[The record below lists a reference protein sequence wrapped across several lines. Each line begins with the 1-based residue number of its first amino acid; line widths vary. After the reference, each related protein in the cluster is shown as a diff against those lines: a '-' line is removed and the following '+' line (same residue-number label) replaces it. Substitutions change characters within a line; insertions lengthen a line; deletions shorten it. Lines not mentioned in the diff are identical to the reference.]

1 LMAAFQRAHGISFVQ
16 GQSLT
21 RGRLRRAQQGLYH
34 GRQKQHGDHISY
46 SHLRTKR
53 VWKPNVHWKSFRSE
67 LLGHSFQVPVTAK
80 ALRCIDKKGGID
92 NYILFTKESDI
103 DSEIGMELK
112 KYLVAAWE
120 KKNNTKY
127 NRRKIL
133 LEARIAALAREQELN
148 RPILAAK
155 GVVAEL

>member
-1 LMAAFQRAHGISFVQ
+1 
-16 GQSLT
+16 
-21 RGRLRRAQQGLYH
+21 
-34 GRQKQHGDHISY
+34 
-46 SHLRTKR
+46 
-53 VWKPNVHWKSFRSE
+53 

>member
-1 LMAAFQRAHGISFVQ
+1 
-16 GQSLT
+16 
-21 RGRLRRAQQGLYH
+21 
-34 GRQKQHGDHISY
+34 
-46 SHLRTKR
+46 
-53 VWKPNVHWKSFRSE
+53 
-67 LLGHSFQVPVTAK
+67 
-80 ALRCIDKKGGID
+80 
-92 NYILFTKESDI
+92 
-103 DSEIGMELK
+103 MELK

-133 LEARIAALAREQELN
+133 LEARISALAREQELN